1 MGAGLG
7 AGNQDGGAGGGTGC
21 SRAVPSAGLSTRP
34 VGQAVPT
41 GRDEPSKASAP
52 GFRNRSEGEEST
64 SANLNGSAQ
73 NASRPETLSC
83 LKRLFSPLSL
93 EMGWRIFPHSCLT
106 LDGRPRQKVN
116 GVQEVQLALLADI

>member
-21 SRAVPSAGLSTRP
+21 SGAVPSAGLSTSGSPYRTRRAIK
-34 VGQAVPT
+34 GQCPWIQKPQ
-41 GRDEPSKASAP
+41 R
-52 GFRNRSEGEEST
+52 GEEST

-73 NASRPETLSC
+73 NASRPEMLSC

>member
-41 GRDEPSKASAP
+41 GREEPSKASAP
-52 GFRNRSEGEEST
+52 GFRNRSEGR
-64 SANLNGSAQ
+64 NPL
-73 NASRPETLSC
+73 RPISMALHKT
-83 LKRLFSPLSL
+83 PLV
-93 EMGWRIFPHSCLT
+93 
-106 LDGRPRQKVN
+106 PRR
-116 GVQEVQLALLADI
+116 